1 VTVPGPV
8 DILRH
13 ADAASLAEAAA
24 GRIVTT
30 ITMAQ
35 MSNQVPSLCLTGGG
49 IGTGVLRALA
59 QSPARSSLDWSR
71 VEFWWG
77 DERFVPTGSP
87 ERNETGAR
95 ESLLNVV
102 AVDPGRVHPFPAP
115 EDCGDNPEESAARY
129 AETLSAWGGDEPSLD
144 IVLLGIGPDAHVASL
159 FPELPALHD
168 TRLACAVHG
177 SPKPPPV
184 RVTLTM
190 RTIQLAREVWIL
202 ASGAEK
208 AEAVALALT
217 PGAGAF
223 QVPAA
228 GARGRERTLFLID
241 EAAASRLPADLGR
254 PSA

>member
-1 VTVPGPV
+1 MAGPV

-13 ADAASLAEAAA
+13 ADAASLAEAVAA
-24 GRIVTT
+24 RIVTT
-30 ITMAQ
+30 ITAAQ
-35 MSNQVPSLCLTGGG
+35 MSGRVPSLCLTGGG

-59 QSPARSSLDWSR
+59 QTPAQDSLDWSR
-71 VEFWWG
+71 VEIWWG
-77 DERFVPTGSP
+77 DERFVATGSP
-87 ERNETGAR
+87 DRNETGAR
-95 ESLLNVV
+95 EALLDLVP
-102 AVDPGRVHPFPAP
+102 VDPARVHPFPAP
-115 EDCGDNPEESAARY
+115 EHCGNSPEESAARY
-129 AETLSAWGGDEPSLD
+129 GEELVVWGGDEPSLD

-208 AEAVALALT
+208 ADAVELALM
-217 PGAGAF
+217 PGAGTY

-241 EAAASRLPADLGR
+241 DAAASRLPADLGR

>member
-1 VTVPGPV
+1 MAGPV

-30 ITMAQ
+30 LNVAQ
-35 MSNQVPSLCLTGGG
+35 VVGRIPSLCLTGGG

-59 QSPARSSLDWSR
+59 QSPTQDSLEWGR

-77 DERFVPTGSP
+77 DERFVPTGSAD
-87 ERNETGAR
+87 RNETGAR
-95 ESLLNVV
+95 EALLDHVP
-102 AVDPGRVHPFPAP
+102 VDPARVHPFPAP
-115 EDCGDNPEESAARY
+115 GDCDSPEDSAARY
-129 AETLSAWGGDEPSLD
+129 AEELSKWGGDEPSLD
-144 IVLLGIGPDAHVASL
+144 IVLLGIGPDGHVASL

-168 TRLACAVHG
+168 DRLACAVHG

-208 AEAVALALT
+208 ADAVALALM
-217 PGAGAF
+217 PGAGAL

-228 GARGRERTLFLID
+228 GARGRERTLFLLD
-241 EAAASRLPADLGR
+241 EAAASRLPTDLGR